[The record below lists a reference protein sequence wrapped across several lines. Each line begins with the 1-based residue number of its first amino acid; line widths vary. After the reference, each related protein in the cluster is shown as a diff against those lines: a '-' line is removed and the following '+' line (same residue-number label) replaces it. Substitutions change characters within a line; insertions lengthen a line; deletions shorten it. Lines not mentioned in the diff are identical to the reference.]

1 MKKNKARY
9 YRFSRYLKER
19 FHCIVYKVSVDAG
32 FSCPNRDG
40 TISEDGCI
48 YCNNRAFSFNTRS
61 DSMLKPLKTQIEEG
75 LQYGRKRY
83 NAQKFILYFQAHTN
97 TYAAIE
103 TLREKYDVIRNFENI
118 VGLSIGTRPDCINNE
133 ILDLIESYSDT
144 YEVWVEYGLQSIH
157 DNSLETINRGH
168 LYDAFIKALELTRNR
183 DIKVCV
189 HVIIGLPGEK
199 KEDILE
205 TAEALG
211 HLKIDAVKMHPL
223 HVIRNTKLDQM
234 YNEKI
239 YTPLLMDEY
248 CGIIGEF
255 LQYLSPQ
262 TIIQRIT
269 ADCPRDMLV
278 APLWILDKG
287 RVLQTID
294 RELEKK
300 DIYQGQKH
308 LT

>member
-1 MKKNKARY
+1 MVEKQERY
-9 YRFSRYLKER
+9 YKFSRYLKER

-40 TISEDGCI
+40 TLSTNGCI
-48 YCNNRAFSFNTRS
+48 YCDNRAFSFNTRLDGS
-61 DSMLKPLKTQIEEG
+61 LKPLEGQIEEG
-75 LQYGRKRY
+75 IQFGRKRY
-83 NAQKFILYFQAHTN
+83 NAKKFIVYFQAHTN
-97 TYAAIE
+97 TYAPVKV
-103 TLREKYDVIRNFENI
+103 LQEKYDTIKQFDNI
-118 VGLSIGTRPDCINNE
+118 IGLSIGTRPDCINSE
-133 ILDLIESYSDT
+133 ILDLIESYADK

-157 DNSLETINRGH
+157 DNSLQTINRGH
-168 LYDAFIKALELTRNR
+168 LYDAFIKAFELTRKRN
-183 DIKVCV
+183 IKVCV

-205 TAEALG
+205 TARALG
-211 HLKIDAVKMHPL
+211 HLSIDAVKIHPL

-239 YTPLLMDEY
+239 YTPLMIDEY

-278 APLWILDKG
+278 APLWILDKR

-294 RELEKK
+294 EELEKK
-300 DIYQGQKH
+300 DLYQGQKY